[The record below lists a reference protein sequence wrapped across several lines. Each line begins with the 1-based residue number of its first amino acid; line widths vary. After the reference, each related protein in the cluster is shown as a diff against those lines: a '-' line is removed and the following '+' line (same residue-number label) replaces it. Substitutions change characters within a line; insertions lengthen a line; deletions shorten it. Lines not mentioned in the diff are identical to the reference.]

1 MGVDSP
7 NGGETAGYVGRGT
20 NPRQS
25 IGWLTAL
32 FADARDDVRGTT
44 PMPVESHTPGPPG
57 GKAHPQV
64 IPGTPPATLR
74 RSRRLWLL
82 LTAPFAVLATLYLG
96 DLILSSVRV
105 PRGVTAAGVPIGGM
119 SLSDAEDRLRAEV
132 TPRVTRPIPV
142 IAGPERSEVDPVS
155 AGLSIDWTA
164 TVDQAGT
171 QPLNPITR
179 LTSLFGSREI
189 GVVSTADEAAL
200 AAALDR
206 LGDAVAKD
214 PVDGT
219 VRFDGREPVAVDPA
233 SGRRLDAD
241 SAAERLRRDWAAGTA
256 IDLPIIELEPSTTPS
271 DVQAA
276 IDDVAAP
283 AVSAPLVIAGDARAT
298 IDEDV
303 IAAAMTFDVDD
314 GDILATVDETVIAD
328 AARPQLADSETPMRN
343 ATIDFAVSPPA
354 KVASQDGRRI
364 DYDETLIDVMDV
376 LTSTDDRE
384 IAAVYVDEP
393 ATFTAEDIDALGPV
407 EVIGEFQTS
416 GFSGASG
423 MNIKRAAGA
432 IDGIVVSPGE
442 TFSLNGATNPRNAA
456 NGYVKSGIILN
467 GRPDSGVGGGVSQV
481 ATTLFNA
488 AYFAGMELVEHQEH
502 SYYISRYPAGREATV
517 YGDSIDVKFRNDG
530 PTPVQIQTAWTS
542 SSISIQ
548 LVGIKRYEV
557 SSAQSPRSKPTSPR
571 AITIPAGERC
581 SASGGAPGFTIT
593 DTRTLRDIGTG
604 DTRTES
610 HTVRYD
616 PIPKVLCGG

>member
-1 MGVDSP
+1 M
-7 NGGETAGYVGRGT
+7 
-20 NPRQS
+20 
-25 IGWLTAL
+25 
-32 FADARDDVRGTT
+32 
-44 PMPVESHTPGPPG
+44 
-57 GKAHPQV
+57 
-64 IPGTPPATLR
+64 
-74 RSRRLWLL
+74 
-82 LTAPFAVLATLYLG
+82 
-96 DLILSSVRV
+96 

-142 IAGPERSEVDPVS
+142 TAGPERSEVDPVS

-171 QPLNPITR
+171 QPLNPMTR

-200 AAALDR
+200 AAALDPQR
-206 LGDAVAKD
+206 SATLSRRIRSKERCASTDAN
-214 PVDGT
+214 PSPST
-219 VRFDGREPVAVDPA
+219 A

-354 KVASQDGRRI
+354 KVPSQDGRRI
-364 DYDETLIDVMDV
+364 DYAETLIDVIDV

-393 ATFTAEDIDALGPV
+393 LRSLRRTSTHSAL
-407 EVIGEFQTS
+407 
-416 GFSGASG
+416 
-423 MNIKRAAGA
+423 
-432 IDGIVVSPGE
+432 
-442 TFSLNGATNPRNAA
+442 
-456 NGYVKSGIILN
+456 
-467 GRPDSGVGGGVSQV
+467 
-481 ATTLFNA
+481 
-488 AYFAGMELVEHQEH
+488 
-502 SYYISRYPAGREATV
+502 SR
-517 YGDSIDVKFRNDG
+517 
-530 PTPVQIQTAWTS
+530 S
-542 SSISIQ
+542 S
-548 LVGIKRYEV
+548 V
-557 SSAQSPRSKPTSPR
+557 SSRRPASP
-571 AITIPAGERC
+571 
-581 SASGGAPGFTIT
+581 APPG
-593 DTRTLRDIGTG
+593 
-604 DTRTES
+604 
-610 HTVRYD
+610 
-616 PIPKVLCGG
+616 